1 MEELSSLEDC
11 PAKKIPFIMPSEDE
25 DEKEKEEI
33 EELDYF
39 PESEVKK
46 EAFNRFCK
54 FNEIIS
60 AERKNNMY
68 EVLRD

>member
-1 MEELSSLEDC
+1 
-11 PAKKIPFIMPSEDE
+11 MPSEDE